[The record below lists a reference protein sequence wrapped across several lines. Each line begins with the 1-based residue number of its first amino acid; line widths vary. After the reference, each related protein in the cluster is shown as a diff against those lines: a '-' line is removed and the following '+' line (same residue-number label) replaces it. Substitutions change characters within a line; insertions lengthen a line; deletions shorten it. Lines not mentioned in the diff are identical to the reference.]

1 MPQHITA
8 DFHTLMDQAPG
19 TAAVYLNEAIES
31 IDKAFGEGYA
41 KKNPSL
47 VGAFIQASAMDMG
60 HAVLAQ
66 QIRAG
71 LESIA
76 ENISTTDMEPVAAA
90 LEQIAGNLGDD
101 LAIAEALERVT
112 GRLDRVAFGLTGGYD
127 GDPADSMPD
136 AIRSA
141 ARILSRQDS

>member
-1 MPQHITA
+1 MPKHITA

-31 IDKAFGEGYA
+31 IDKALGEGYA
-41 KKNPSL
+41 KRNPSL

-76 ENISTTDMEPVAAA
+76 ENISTTDVEPVADA
-90 LEQIAGNLGDD
+90 LEKIADNLGDD
-101 LAIAEALERVT
+101 YATAEALGRVADKM
-112 GRLDRVAFGLTGGYD
+112 DRVAFGLTGGYD
-127 GDPADSMPD
+127 GDPVDSMPN
-136 AIRSA
+136 ALHNA
-141 ARILSRQDS
+141 ARLLARQDG